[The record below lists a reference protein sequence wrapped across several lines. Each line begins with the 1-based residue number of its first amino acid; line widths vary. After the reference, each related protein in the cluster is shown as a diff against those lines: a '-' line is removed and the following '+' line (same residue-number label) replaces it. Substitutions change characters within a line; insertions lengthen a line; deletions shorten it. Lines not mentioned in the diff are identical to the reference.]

1 MSIQVKGLDSVLKNL
16 SKQTDAVKRRVDE
29 VMTEGAEKIEERAKL
44 LAPVDRGLM
53 RGNIVANTGIP
64 LNKTV
69 VCNTFYAPY
78 IEFGTK
84 RKFDANGREAI
95 AAQFKG
101 SRGDK
106 KSFDEFVDNLAEWIR
121 RKGVL
126 TNGKSGRKRK
136 DDTYRY
142 AAYWM
147 AIRILQNGIR
157 PQPFFFRAYDEVLP
171 TIIQDLQK
179 IVK

>member
-29 VMTEGAEKIEERAKL
+29 TLTEGANKIEERAAI
-44 LAPVDRGLM
+44 LAPTDRGLIK
-53 RGNIVANTGIP
+53 GNIKADTSIP
-64 LNKTV
+64 FVKSIK
-69 VCNTFYAPY
+69 CNPFYAPFV
-78 IEFGTK
+78 EFGTG
-84 RKFDANGREAI
+84 RRFDANGREQI

-101 SRGDK
+101 SRQGGNFEK
-106 KSFDEFVDNLAEWIR
+106 MVKAIGEWLG
-121 RKGVL
+121 RKGYYPPEAR
-126 TNGKSGRKRK
+126 TAQQKAN
-136 DDTYRY
+136 Y
-142 AAYWM
+142 AKFIAS
-147 AIRILQNGIR
+147 RILRNGIK

>member
-1 MSIQVKGLDSVLKNL
+1 MSIQVKGLDNVLKNL
-16 SKQTDAVKRRVDE
+16 QKQTDAIKKQVDGQL
-29 VMTEGAEKIEERAKL
+29 TEGAKKIEERAQM
-44 LAPVDRGLM
+44 LAPVDRGLL
-53 RGNIVANTGIP
+53 RGNIVADISIF
-64 LNKTV
+64 LHKRI

-101 SRGDK
+101 KNNKGN
-106 KSFDEFVDNLAEWIR
+106 FDDFVDNLAEWIR

-126 TNGKSGRKRK
+126 TNGKRGRKRK
-136 DDTYRY
+136 DDTYRL

-147 AIRILQNGIR
+147 AIRILQNGIK

-171 TIIQDLQK
+171 TIIGDLQK